1 MRSNY
6 DLKVTESSRD
16 ISRPNQIG
24 SEWECVTLI
33 GSLVSSD
40 PGTWEIEG
48 DGSDGGVF
56 HWAISVPAATTLKVL
71 VGVEDN
77 NSGSSK

>member
-6 DLKVTESSRD
+6 YLKVTESSLD

-24 SEWECVTLI
+24 TEWECVTLI

-56 HWAISVPAATTLKVL
+56 H
-71 VGVEDN
+71 
-77 NSGSSK
+77 